1 MKKFKFRFQAVEKL
15 RRLEM
20 EFQVKEVALAER
32 KLLEIES
39 QIEDRE
45 RKLREEVLRL
55 KQIGLSEIRNEA
67 LKALSSNYREEL
79 RRQVKKLK
87 LDALHAKAEVIR
99 ERRKLVEK
107 QKKLRAMEVLEEK
120 DKERYY
126 AELNKLET
134 QELDEISSNFW
145 IHNCLAD
152 SE

>member
-32 KLLEIES
+32 KVLEIES

-45 RKLREEVLRL
+45 RKLREEILRL
-55 KQIGLSEIRNEA
+55 KQIDLSEIRNEV

-87 LDALHAKAEVIR
+87 FDALNAKAEVIR

-126 AELNKLET
+126 AELNRLET

-145 IHNCLAD
+145 IHNSRAD
-152 SE
+152 IE

>member
-55 KQIGLSEIRNEA
+55 KQIDLREIRSEA

-145 IHNCLAD
+145 IHNCRAD